1 MHLSTIGAQN
11 VGAPSLLV
19 TKISD
24 GHQYLKC
31 NFIKMS
37 STSLEQSL
45 EVNNGMFKLNCLTA
59 CYVMVNYPVWIFD
72 NIPQA
77 RIANDM
83 RLPNSYIVW
92 FIDMLYSCYWILECK
107 DCITVGFPINRTHL
121 TSLGWNHSIK
131 PQHRIKI
138 CYVSKRLHKLQ

>member
-1 MHLSTIGAQN
+1 MNLSTVGAQY
-11 VGAPSLLV
+11 VGAV
-19 TKISD
+19 TDISV
-24 GHQYLKC
+24 L
-31 NFIKMS
+31 NVFSITMS

-45 EVNNGMFKLNCLTA
+45 KVYNGMFKLNRLTA

-92 FIDMLYSCYWILECK
+92 FIDMLY
-107 DCITVGFPINRTHL
+107 
-121 TSLGWNHSIK
+121 
-131 PQHRIKI
+131 
-138 CYVSKRLHKLQ
+138 